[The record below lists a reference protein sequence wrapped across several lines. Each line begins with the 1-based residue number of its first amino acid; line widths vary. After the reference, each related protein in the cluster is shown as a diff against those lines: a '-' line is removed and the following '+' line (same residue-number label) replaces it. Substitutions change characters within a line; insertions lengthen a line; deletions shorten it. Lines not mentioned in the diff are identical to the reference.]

1 MDSNRS
7 IRHEKINTYR
17 RKIKTLPKKGC
28 QNKNDLILFNHK
40 KQKKAGKKW
49 LEPLVHYIWTNLI
62 NRLTAWVAL
71 LATKNKHTTYL
82 SSTGLFAEEKYT
94 SQITE
99 YATGRFLSM
108 QKIF

>member
-40 KQKKAGKKW
+40 KQKKAGNKKMAGTLDTLYMDKFNKW
-49 LEPLVHYIWTNLI
+49 I
-62 NRLTAWVAL
+62 NRMGCITCNPKRTYSLPVKHRFICRG
-71 LATKNKHTTYL
+71 KNIPHK
-82 SSTGLFAEEKYT
+82 
-94 SQITE
+94 
-99 YATGRFLSM
+99 
-108 QKIF
+108 